1 MEVQNDS
8 CTSQK
13 RWRLAVG
20 CAVIVL
26 LIASGLIRSLYL
38 THFPMQIHNDEAS
51 TVARGYRLV
60 DHWTLYTILSGSA
73 FGGHPSFGFWLA
85 SLPTQLTGE
94 DSVWTL
100 RISSAVTGTLSLL
113 FFWLFVKRG
122 FGSRMAILF
131 LLFATPF
138 HLHVHYSRTGFI
150 YIHAVLLAGLIS
162 WAFAMFVTS
171 TSARA
176 AFFTGL
182 TMGLGMLVY
191 PATQVLPISMVV
203 AVVLGVMPSTAK
215 ASVLWKSPKLFLGLI
230 LSGIL
235 GLLVSFGP
243 QLFYI
248 YYNGFLSRLGS
259 TFILQPHNI
268 KHLSSMMKEPSTAPI
283 DIIWFNILQT
293 AKFFYASDS
302 GEQYNFIES
311 PIPWWMAPIVIAGL
325 LTILFRALKREV
337 LPLYLTSIAALTFIA
352 SVLMVEG
359 NFSPHLILFSL
370 LIPFALAAGADLI
383 FFKLP
388 KRFAFLGVVTLLAV
402 GAVWAQWNWHYYL
415 RVVNPLRSRIT
426 NTETW
431 LVNLPIDTAAVTHLI
446 DLSNHRLNLEESTI
460 ALVFPRAAG
469 FAGSPEK
476 PIETVPKVLA
486 ERGVPAVILVDL
498 AHGAAVEKVLT
509 DAGRTVQ
516 RFEYPRLTV
525 SFLYVAQ

>member
-1 MEVQNDS
+1 MAVHSDS
-8 CTSQK
+8 YADQK
-13 RWRLAVG
+13 RWKLLVG

-26 LIASGLIRSLYL
+26 LIGAALIRCMYL

-60 DHWTLYTILSGSA
+60 ESWTPYTILSGSL

-85 SLPTQLTGE
+85 SIPTQLTGE

-100 RISSAVTGTLSLL
+100 RISSAICGTLSLL

-122 FGSRMAILF
+122 FGPRMALLF

-150 YIHAVLLAGLIS
+150 YVHAILLAGLIS

-171 TSARA
+171 TSART

-191 PATQVLPISMVV
+191 PATQVLPIAMVL
-203 AVVLGVMPSTAK
+203 AVLFGVMPSTAK
-215 ASVLWKSPKLFLGLI
+215 ASVLWKSPKLFL
-230 LSGIL
+230 SVMTCGIL

-243 QLFYI
+243 QIFYI

-268 KHLSSMMKEPSTAPI
+268 KHLASMMKEPSMAPL
-283 DIIWFNILQT
+283 DIVWFNILQT

-311 PIPWWMAPIVIAGL
+311 PIPWWIAPIVIAGFLATL
-325 LTILFRALKREV
+325 LRALKREV
-337 LPLYLTSIAALTFIA
+337 LPIYLISIAFLTFVA
-352 SVLMVEG
+352 SALMVEG
-359 NFSPHLILFSL
+359 NFSPHLVLFSL

-383 FFKLP
+383 FF
-388 KRFAFLGVVTLLAV
+388 TLFTRYPFVRTVALCSI
-402 GAVWAQWNWHYYL
+402 GAVWAQWNWYYYQ
-415 RVVNPLRSRIT
+415 RVVDPFRSRIT

-431 LVNLPIDTAAVTHLI
+431 LVNLPVDTASVAHLI
-446 DLSNHRLNLEESTI
+446 DLSNHDLNLEESTI
-460 ALVFPRAAG
+460 ALAFPKAVG

-476 PIETVPKVLA
+476 PTENVPKVLA
-486 ERGVPAVILVDL
+486 ERGAPAVILVDL
-498 AHGAAVEKVLT
+498 PHGAAVEKVLR

-516 RFEYPRLTV
+516 RFEYPRLRV
-525 SFLYVAQ
+525 SFIYVAQ